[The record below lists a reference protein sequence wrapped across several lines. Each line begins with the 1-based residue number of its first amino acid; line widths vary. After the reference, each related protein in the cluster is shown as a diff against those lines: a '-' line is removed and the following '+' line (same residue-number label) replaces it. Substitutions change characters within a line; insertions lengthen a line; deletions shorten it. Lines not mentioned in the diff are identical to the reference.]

1 MWNLNE
7 MNNLDE
13 FVSYLISDKTNE
25 KNEYLEL
32 IMYMNVMSKELW
44 PGKKNKNRVLI
55 SLSWRSHK
63 PDYKLVMF

>member
-1 MWNLNE
+1 

-32 IMYMNVMSKELW
+32 IMYMNVMSKEL
-44 PGKKNKNRVLI
+44 
-55 SLSWRSHK
+55 
-63 PDYKLVMF
+63 